1 MGEVSPYVST
11 PRCARVC
18 HYPLRGDTPRRPVQ
32 FLAKQ
37 DFAAAQG
44 TLCGALPKENKMLP
58 LIFVQSVCLLAELII
73 SFDDVD
79 GKLYSLIKSL
89 FLTKFV

>member
-1 MGEVSPYVST
+1 
-11 PRCARVC
+11 
-18 HYPLRGDTPRRPVQ
+18 
-32 FLAKQ
+32 
-37 DFAAAQG
+37 
-44 TLCGALPKENKMLP
+44 MLP